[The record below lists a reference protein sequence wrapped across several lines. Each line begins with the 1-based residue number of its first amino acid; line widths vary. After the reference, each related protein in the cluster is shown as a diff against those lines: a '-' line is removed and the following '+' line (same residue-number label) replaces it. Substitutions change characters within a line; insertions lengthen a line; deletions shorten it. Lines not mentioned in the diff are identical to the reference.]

1 MPIITLE
8 KYKQL
13 AGIPQ
18 EETGEDE
25 RIKAYIDIIE
35 GDYLN
40 IRNKPFDTVLNEET
54 GEQDIIYPNGAE
66 FTAFEML
73 QYKMQGVGKNGVISE
88 SIGNYSYSLA
98 NNNNDYP
105 DNITKKIKKW
115 ANSNVNRPIL

>member
-8 KYKQL
+8 KYKIL
-13 AGIPQ
+13 ADIPV
-18 EETGEDE
+18 EDTTQDE
-25 RIKAYIDIIE
+25 KIKAYIDIIE
-35 GDYLN
+35 SDYLN
-40 IRNKPFDTVLNEET
+40 IRNKPFDTVTNEET
-54 GEQDIIYPNGAE
+54 GEQDIIYPSGAE

-73 QYKMQGVGKNGVISE
+73 QYKLNGTGKNGVISE
-88 SIGNYSYSLA
+88 SIGSYSYSLA

>member
-8 KYKQL
+8 RYKIL

-18 EETGEDE
+18 EETSEDE
-25 RIKAYIDIIE
+25 KIKVYIDIIE
-35 GDYLN
+35 SDYLN
-40 IRNKPFDTVLNEET
+40 IRNKPFYTVLNTET

-73 QYKMQGVGKNGVISE
+73 QYKLDGTGRNGVISE

-98 NNNNDYP
+98 NNTNDYP

-115 ANSNVNRPIL
+115 ANSNVNRPVL

>member
-8 KYKQL
+8 KYKLL

-18 EETGEDE
+18 EETADDE
-25 RIKAYIDIIE
+25 KIKVYIDIIE
-35 GDYLN
+35 SDYLN

-54 GEQDIIYPNGAE
+54 GQEDIIYPNGSE

-73 QYKMQGVGKNGVISE
+73 QYKLDGIGKNGVISE
-88 SIGNYSYSLA
+88 NIGNYSYSLA

-105 DNITKKIKKW
+105 DNIIRKIKKW
-115 ANSNVNRPIL
+115 ATTNVNRAIL